1 MSNLL
6 EIPDDV
12 MRIILEKSDYFG
24 IQSLRKTCHHLRNFI
39 DDVLPS
45 PNTVSLGINVAEKS
59 INLEIESRN
68 SKNLVYWKYQDPEF
82 SESFFRDF
90 QIFLE
95 FFKSQK
101 LPLEIFSINFS
112 TRNSSK
118 FLENFGKTGFLK
130 TTKISLRV
138 FNEIE
143 TFGILKMMDS
153 NFLENIEI
161 ENSTWENYIL
171 QTEEIRNSE
180 QWKNAKIAE
189 IYRFDIWS
197 PSIFS
202 NFEKSKGYC
211 IDLAPEDVALL
222 KEVSSFRILEF
233 F

>member
-45 PNTVSLGINVAEKS
+45 PNTVSLGIN
-59 INLEIESRN
+59 
-68 SKNLVYWKYQDPEF
+68 
-82 SESFFRDF
+82 
-90 QIFLE
+90 
-95 FFKSQK
+95 
-101 LPLEIFSINFS
+101 
-112 TRNSSK
+112 
-118 FLENFGKTGFLK
+118 
-130 TTKISLRV
+130 
-138 FNEIE
+138 
-143 TFGILKMMDS
+143 
-153 NFLENIEI
+153 
-161 ENSTWENYIL
+161 
-171 QTEEIRNSE
+171 EIRNSE

-222 KEVSSFRILEF
+222 KEKFLGNPNFKKCKIHYQRLENGVFEAIGENPRIGSDDFGEKRIWLLDTVDPDKILRIEHSEEQILRDLLDLF
-233 F
+233 